1 MATASSI
8 SISSVGMVGSGL
20 EAGASFVSIVSW
32 VSVICSPVLLS
43 HSVVCSI
50 FSLIEF
56 GVFSHIFFVLFVLFL
71 IIAIFRINNR

>member
-43 HSVVCSI
+43 HSVACSI

-56 GVFSHIFFVLFVLFL
+56 GVFSHMFLSFLFYF
-71 IIAIFRINNR
+71 